1 MPSRPSSTSRE
12 LLGLYSLA
20 SRGEDN
26 LAQFLANEPEL
37 VAQLGLPVDATGDD
51 AELALQ
57 LAPAV
62 GRYKRR
68 TARLRAGEHAQ
79 RAADAALRLV
89 STSRRRAGRIEV
101 DAEILLGDLLADGEK
116 KYVAFELPAARVL
129 LPRGTLLKA
138 RAPLRNFIDLAAY
151 VDEHGLHFRW
161 HAGRG
166 GLNFRPRNEKRSA
179 EVLYVDMRPAAPVRP
194 VLLRPPLL
202 ATCSPSLD

>member
-1 MPSRPSSTSRE
+1 M
-12 LLGLYSLA
+12 YCLA
-20 SRGEDN
+20 SRGEFN

-37 VAQLGLPVDATGDD
+37 VAHLGLPVDVTGDD

-68 TARLRAGEHAQ
+68 TARLRAGELAQ

-89 STSRRRAGRIEV
+89 STSRRRAEWIEL
-101 DAEILLGDLLADGEK
+101 DAEILLGDLLADGGM
-116 KYVAFELPAARVL
+116 KYVAFELPRARVL
-129 LPRGTLLKA
+129 LLRGTLLKV

-161 HAGRG
+161 HGGRG
-166 GLNFRPRNEKRSA
+166 GLNFRPRNEERGA
-179 EVLYVDMRPAAPVRP
+179 EVLLVDLRPAIPVRAMLP
-194 VLLRPPLL
+194 RPLL
-202 ATCSPSLD
+202 LADVLTELGLT